1 MEKRKK
7 NFLNQKLLEN
17 HSGRC
22 KNIVVRG
29 ISMKKRFKRFHPDNW
44 WNKLSYKQKRE
55 VHAFYFDIFVK
66 RKVFP
71 DPKEIIKTLK

>member
-1 MEKRKK
+1 
-7 NFLNQKLLEN
+7 
-17 HSGRC
+17 
-22 KNIVVRG
+22 
-29 ISMKKRFKRFHPDNW
+29 MKKRFKRFHPDNW